1 MIRLILLTAFV
12 VTGCAQP
19 QNDNTLLLQKLD
31 SLQSKLDSLKNE
43 VQQFNQKDSTSYSNR
58 PNEKDSVVQQ
68 LVIGKNKQKP
78 VVQPRDSQQIKQKQP
93 AQIKQVQ
100 PTPSDERV
108 SGKKFYYKGLP
119 QRISVEI
126 SAWDSGRRTI
136 RFYNPF
142 GEITYKIEDVK
153 MSYSSITELKRMH
166 DNGACA
172 LIETGMNPGASMYWY
187 ETKIT
192 FDENNNPLWK
202 EEIEKPEMSIEQNL
216 NNKSWWNAK
225 TKSWIKQEINKEQP
239 VPH

>member
-1 MIRLILLTAFV
+1 M
-12 VTGCAQP
+12 
-19 QNDNTLLLQKLD
+19 
-31 SLQSKLDSLKNE
+31 
-43 VQQFNQKDSTSYSNR
+43 
-58 PNEKDSVVQQ
+58 VQQ

>member
-12 VTGCAQP
+12 VSGCAQP

-192 FDENNNPLWK
+192 FDENNNPLCK

>member
-12 VTGCAQP
+12 VSGCAQP

-93 AQIKQVQ
+93 AQIKQEQ

>member
-12 VTGCAQP
+12 VSGCAQP

>member
-12 VTGCAQP
+12 VSGCAQP

-216 NNKSWWNAK
+216 NSKSWWNAK
-225 TKSWIKQEINKEQP
+225 TKSWIKQEIIKEQP

>member
-12 VTGCAQP
+12 VSGCAQP

-216 NNKSWWNAK
+216 NNKSWWNTK
-225 TKSWIKQEINKEQP
+225 TKSWIKQEIIQEQP